1 MKAKESAANSAVE
14 ELKMSAAREET
25 RRDVERDALEA
36 RVAELEARVIKA
48 ERERAAAANARDKAN
63 VTDKVQ

>member
-14 ELKMSAAREET
+14 ELKTSATREET

-48 ERERAAAANARDKAN
+48 ERERAAKASARDKAN